1 MISSSQGGS
10 TGLQIAPREHE
21 LYNRELGAQRTVA
34 RSAAALLGGH
44 TSPPDAAMRPMRIA
58 LQARISQPHLHG
70 VGHQLRPEH
79 RQAQRVV
86 DVHLR

>member
-44 TSPPDAAMRPMRIA
+44 TSPPALTPHADARRRTQSDGVTASRSLA
-58 LQARISQPHLHG
+58 LR
-70 VGHQLRPEH
+70 QLTS
-79 RQAQRVV
+79 
-86 DVHLR
+86 LGLSS